1 MTSLDVSQAREIF
14 PPLPLEAWEDTK
26 KTIHRFVQ
34 VVGKIR
40 MAAMPHMNHWWQAT
54 LYVTTRGLATGPM
67 PYGDTTFAIDF
78 DFIDHKLIITTATG
92 SVESFS
98 IAGISVAAFY
108 EQAFASLGQLGIS
121 IPILAKTYDLKPANS
136 FATDTAHA
144 AYDKEYVN
152 RYWRILVQVDQVFKE
167 FSGRFTGKSS
177 PVHLFWHTFDL
188 AVTRFS
194 GRKAPDRPEAN
205 RATRESYSHEV
216 ISFGFWAGDDN
227 TRFPAFYSYTAPEP
241 AGLTNTPL
249 QPKEAFWN
257 TSDTGSLA
265 LLKYEDLRT
274 LENPKAALLDFLE
287 SAYRAGA
294 TAAHW
299 DIEAFTTLTFEK

>member
-1 MTSLDVSQAREIF
+1 MTSLDVSQSKEIF

-26 KTIHRFVQ
+26 KTLHRFAQ

-40 MAAMPHMNHWWQAT
+40 LAAMPHMNHWWQAT
-54 LYVTTRGLATGPM
+54 LYVTTRGLTTNSM
-67 PYGDTTFAIDF
+67 PYGDTSFAIDF
-78 DFIDHKLIITTATG
+78 DFIDHKLVITTTTG
-92 SVESFS
+92 LVESFS
-98 IAGISVAAFY
+98 IAGLSVAAFY
-108 EQAFASLGQLGIS
+108 EQVVANLAKLDIT

-136 FATDTAHA
+136 FATDTEHA

-152 RYWRILVQVDQVFKE
+152 RYWRTLVQIDQVFKE

-194 GRKAPDRPEAN
+194 GRRAPDRPEAN

-216 ISFGFWAGDDN
+216 ISFGFWAGDDT
-227 TRFPAFYSYTAPEP
+227 TRAPAFYSYTAPEP
-241 AGLTNTPL
+241 AGLTNNPL

-257 TSDTGSLA
+257 TSATGSLA
-265 LLKYEDLRT
+265 LLMYEDLRKMDK
-274 LENPKAALLDFLE
+274 PKTVLLDFLE
-287 SAYRAGA
+287 GAYRAGA
-294 TAAHW
+294 TAANW
-299 DIEAFTTLTFEK
+299 DIEVLTTLTFEK